1 MPELRHVHIPY
12 AELKIKYQVKS
23 THYWLKVLC
32 IKDNLWLQE
41 IGIKILQAYKL
52 TTGVQFN

>member
-12 AELKIKYQVKS
+12 AVLKIKYQVKS
-23 THYWLKVLC
+23 AHYWLKVLC
-32 IKDNLWLQE
+32 VNDNLWFQE
-41 IGIKILQAYKL
+41 IEIKIVQAYQL